1 MPRGGAGDG
10 FHRRSR
16 MRMKLLE
23 FAEWGKENPRAD
35 FCEPSPS

>member
-16 MRMKLLE
+16 MGMKLLE
-23 FAEWGKENPRAD
+23 FAEWGKEYQGPIFMTLTRW
-35 FCEPSPS
+35 

>member
-16 MRMKLLE
+16 MGMKLLE
-23 FAEWGKENPRAD
+23 FAEWGKDYECPD
-35 FCEPSPS
+35 F